1 MKPRHRL
8 PRFCRLIGQDRR
20 GFTLIEMMIVVA
32 IISILATIAMPN
44 FQKALIRARET
55 SLSRSL
61 FVMRD
66 TIDQYYA
73 DHGRYPESLS
83 ELAEENYIRAI
94 PMDPFTGSD
103 STWITIP
110 PEAGFEGSVFD
121 VHSGSNRV
129 GLNGVPYNEW

>member
-1 MKPRHRL
+1 M
-8 PRFCRLIGQDRR
+8 RFKKNQK

-55 SLSRSL
+55 NLRRTL
-61 FVMRD
+61 FVLRD
-66 TIDQYYA
+66 TIDQHYA
-73 DHGRYPESLS
+73 DQGSYPESL
-83 ELAEENYIRAI
+83 EDLVNGNYIRTVPPD
-94 PMDPFTGSD
+94 PMTGTD
-103 STWITIP
+103 ATWITTP
-110 PEAGFEGSVFD
+110 PEVGFEGSVFD